1 VRERFFTGKAMT
13 TISSSDK
20 QGFAPHAA
28 STDQSEARHK
38 SEAITRLLAQ
48 KSISNAE
55 LGRLAALSSSDPLE
69 AALLKQSRGTLEES
83 LAQRFHLFKAASQ
96 TVQLLMEQFGWKIST
111 LDLWSF
117 YLPLAQ
123 LLNHWDYDGACN
135 LVGLAGAPGAGKT
148 SIVKIL
154 TPLTT
159 ILSGRETINVSL
171 DDFYLSP
178 AERQALGHRWRAA
191 PGTHDLVL
199 LAEFISQV
207 KSGRQM
213 IAVPQYDTAAERRDA
228 PYVMSE
234 APRLVL
240 FEGWFVGAPVPGY
253 ESLSRALDHL
263 IYLDM
268 DIDVAFASRV
278 EREAKIRAESGDQK
292 GLTAEQTESFWR
304 DVLLPGTEKWVAPLK
319 DQAELVF
326 KIDATRRIHFVRSA

>member
-1 VRERFFTGKAMT
+1 MT
-13 TISSSDK
+13 TISSSGEQDSV
-20 QGFAPHAA
+20 PHAA
-28 STDQSEARHK
+28 SIDPSEARHK
-38 SEAITRLLAQ
+38 SETIARLLAQ
-48 KSISNAE
+48 KSISPAE
-55 LGRLAALSSSDPLE
+55 IRSLAALSSSEPLE
-69 AALLKQSRGTLEES
+69 AALLKQSGGTLEDL
-83 LAQRFHLFKAASQ
+83 LAQRFQAFEAASRS
-96 TVQLLMEQFGWKIST
+96 VSLLAEQFGWQISPQ
-111 LDLWSF
+111 DLWSF

-154 TPLTT
+154 TLLTT
-159 ILSGRETINVSL
+159 ILSGRETISVSL

-191 PGTHDLVL
+191 PGTHDLAL
-199 LAEFISQV
+199 LAEFISRV
-207 KSGRQM
+207 KSGDEK

-228 PYVMSE
+228 PYVLPE
-234 APRLVL
+234 APRLVI

-268 DIDVAFASRV
+268 ETEAAFASRV
-278 EREAKIRAESGDQK
+278 EREAKIRAASGNRK
-292 GLTAEQTESFWR
+292 GMTAEQVESFWR

-319 DQAELVF
+319 AQAELVF
-326 KIDATRRIHFVRSA
+326 EIDATHRVNFVCSN

>member
-1 VRERFFTGKAMT
+1 MT
-13 TISSSDK
+13 TISSSDE
-20 QGFAPHAA
+20 QDAVPHAA
-28 STDQSEARHK
+28 STVDPEVRHK
-38 SEAITRLLAQ
+38 SETIARLLAQ
-48 KSISNAE
+48 KIISPAE
-55 LGRLAALSSSDPLE
+55 LRTLAALSSSDPLE
-69 AALLKQSRGTLEES
+69 AALLKQSSSTLED
-83 LAQRFHLFKAASQ
+83 LLVQRFQAFEAASRS
-96 TVQLLMEQFGWKIST
+96 VSLLAVQFGWQISN

-123 LLNHWDYDGACN
+123 LLNHWEYDGACN

-207 KSGRQM
+207 KRGDEK
-213 IAVPQYDTAAERRDA
+213 IAVPQYDTAAERRNA
-228 PYVMSE
+228 PLVIRE
-234 APRLVL
+234 APRLVI

-268 DIDVAFASRV
+268 ETEVAFASRV
-278 EREAKIRAESGDQK
+278 EREAKIRAASGNQK
-292 GLTAEQTESFWR
+292 GMTAEQVESFWR
-304 DVLLPGTEKWVAPLK
+304 DVLLPGTEKLVAPLK
-319 DQAELVF
+319 AQAELVF
-326 KIDATRRIHFVRSA
+326 EIDATRRVNFVRSA

>member
-1 VRERFFTGKAMT
+1 MT
-13 TISSSDK
+13 NISSSDEPN
-20 QGFAPHAA
+20 FAPHAA
-28 STDQSEARHK
+28 SNEQPEARHK
-38 SEAITRLLAQ
+38 SETITRLLAQ
-48 KSISNAE
+48 KTISPE
-55 LGRLAALSSSDPLE
+55 ETRTLAALSSSDPLE
-69 AALLKQSRGTLEES
+69 AALLKQSGGALEDL
-83 LAQRFHLFKAASQ
+83 LAQRFQAFKAASRS
-96 TVQLLMEQFGWKIST
+96 VSLLAEQFGWQIST

-123 LLNHWDYDGACN
+123 LLNQWDYEGACN

-159 ILSGRETINVSL
+159 ILSSRETVNVSL

-191 PGTHDLVL
+191 PGTHNLVL

-207 KSGRQM
+207 KSGRQK
-213 IAVPQYDTAAERRDA
+213 IDVPQYDTAAERRNA
-228 PYVMSE
+228 PLIMRE
-234 APRLVL
+234 APRLVI

-253 ESLSRALDHL
+253 EGLSRALDHL

-268 DIDVAFASRV
+268 DIDAAFESRV
-278 EREAKIRAESGDQK
+278 EREAKIRAASGNQE
-292 GLTAEQTESFWR
+292 GMTANEVESFWR
-304 DVLLPGTEKWVAPLK
+304 EVLLPGTKEWVAPLK

-326 KIDATRRIHFVRSA
+326 KIDATHCVNFVRSN